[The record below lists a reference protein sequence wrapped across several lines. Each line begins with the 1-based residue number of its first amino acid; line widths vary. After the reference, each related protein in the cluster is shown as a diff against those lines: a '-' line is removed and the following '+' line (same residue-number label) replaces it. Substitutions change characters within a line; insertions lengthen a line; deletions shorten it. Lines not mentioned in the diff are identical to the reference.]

1 MKNQERIHEE
11 AEKTLDSLDAD
22 GVLEENPY
30 LITRILAERESRLR
44 GTKFRLASGAALR
57 YAAFALLLLAN
68 LATVFFIARSTRTDA
83 GDQLVTALKQDLQID
98 QSQENF

>member
-1 MKNQERIHEE
+1 MKNQERILEE
-11 AEKTLDSLDAD
+11 VEKTLDSLDAD

-44 GTKFRLASGAALR
+44 GAKFRLASSAGLR

-68 LATVFFIARSTRTDA
+68 LATAFFIARSARTDA
-83 GDQLVTALKQDLQID
+83 GDQLVTALKEDLQID
-98 QSQENF
+98 QSQDNF